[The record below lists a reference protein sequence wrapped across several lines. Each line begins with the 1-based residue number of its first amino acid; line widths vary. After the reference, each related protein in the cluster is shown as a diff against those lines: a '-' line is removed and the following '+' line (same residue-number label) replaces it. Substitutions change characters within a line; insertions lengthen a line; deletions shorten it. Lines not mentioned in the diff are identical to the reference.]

1 MANVKWT
8 PEIIEK
14 WAAENASGMKPIDI
28 AAKWGVTKNTIIG
41 ALDRRGLRLDGKAS
55 AKTPRRIR
63 ERQKD
68 GLPPAKPRNAS
79 GKKPQKATSRQK
91 EAVRAAKRKRP
102 VGRPD
107 MDYPER
113 EGVPLEALEKDQ
125 CRFIVTY
132 DRPFRYCGKH
142 TKGTYCKE
150 HAERAYVQD

>member
-1 MANVKWT
+1 MANKKW
-8 PEIIEK
+8 PEEVIQK
-14 WAAENASGMKPIDI
+14 WIQENATGSLPQQI
-28 AAKWGVTKNTIIG
+28 ADKWGVSKSTVIG
-41 ALDRRGLRLDGKAS
+41 VLDRRGFCADGKG
-55 AKTPRRIR
+55 TPKVPYKERRAAR
-63 ERQKD
+63 ER
-68 GLPPAKPRNAS
+68 LNPP
-79 GKKPQKATSRQK
+79 KKRKRTPKATSRKEDAVLAQK
-91 EAVRAAKRKRP
+91 MKRP

-142 TKGTYCKE
+142 TKGTYCQE